1 MNSKHHII
9 TILFLALVI
18 GAKANDFSNG
28 LATGYIVQNINSRL
42 SSKEKKSN
50 ERPFN
55 MMTVDTGLMIF
66 PPNQTPKCM
75 EVKIIEPLRPLT
87 ILQRMIIA
95 IIFTLLFMPLLRV
108 FLYGTDADRDWLIGY
123 IIGVLVERFMESL
136 CNDDD

>member
-28 LATGYIVQNINSRL
+28 LATGYIIKNIDNRL
-42 SSKEKKSN
+42 SSKEKKY

-87 ILQRMIIA
+87 ILQSMVLA
-95 IIFTLLFMPLLRV
+95 IIIWLLIMPIYKTC
-108 FLYGTDADRDWLIGY
+108 LYGTDADRDWLIGY
-123 IIGVLVERFMESL
+123 IIGVLVERFMVSL